1 MALNE
6 FTRTCPHCGTIRY
19 ITAKGLVMGA
29 KLESPIRV
37 CPECGKKVALLTG
50 KEWCQRGFFAKV
62 FYMIPW
68 WAYLIALPAAA
79 LIVFLCFLNS
89 VLPEPTMFLLL
100 TLAASLPFLWLFGQL
115 RCNSASFLEKYAGSI
130 LRCRKKEYRASLTSA
145 GKVHSDRVVLYFL
158 TKKSK
163 AIIEEHLKK
172 THDIRYDSGS
182 LFEF

>member
-29 KLESPIRV
+29 KLESPIRI
-37 CPECGKKVALLTG
+37 CPECGKKTALLTG

-62 FYMIPW
+62 FYILPW
-68 WAYLIALPAAA
+68 WSYLIALPVGG
-79 LIVFLCFLNS
+79 LIVYLCCMNGG
-89 VLPEPTMFLLL
+89 LPEPSVFVLL
-100 TLAASLPFLWLFGQL
+100 TLAASVPFLWLLGQFT
-115 RCNSASFLEKYAGSI
+115 CNSSRFLEQYALS
-130 LRCRKKEYRASLTSA
+130 LQRCRKKEYRAQLTSM
-145 GKVHSDRVVLYFL
+145 GKLRSEKLYLFFL

-163 AIIEEHLKK
+163 ATVDEHLKK